1 MSALKIIQRE
11 IEKKKKKKQDQG
23 KEQAKQE
30 LNTQGKYETYFFG
43 S

>member
-11 IEKKKKKKQDQG
+11 IEKKKKKQDQG